1 MVRKLLMVG
10 VIVLIGRGS
19 VGQLVVALVLAAGFS
34 MLHVRSWPYKQRADT
49 VLKLAVELQIL
60 FTVMVGMAIKADPD
74 ADTTGYDILLVALF
88 VINIPAA
95 FTLAVVY
102 KLCSARALINQTATS
117 GIDRQRRRAY
127 ELHKAG
133 MAGKPET
140 KVLEEYL
147 ALLRVQG
154 LGTIV
159 AKIEGRSISARTE
172 LDDDQ
177 ERTADGGTERASPA
191 GCASPAPAFRWE
203 ILEEAPI
210 PEQSS
215 VSTAVPAGRPAPDV
229 AAENADSGA
238 AGGHEDAQVDD
249 PFAKFSGGFDG
260 TFADTT
266 TFFGA
271 RVFWLHTRSHIQLT
285 PASSV

>member
-1 MVRKLLMVG
+1 M
-10 VIVLIGRGS
+10 
-19 VGQLVVALVLAAGFS
+19 
-34 MLHVRSWPYKQRADT
+34 
-49 VLKLAVELQIL
+49 
-60 FTVMVGMAIKADPD
+60 
-74 ADTTGYDILLVALF
+74 
-88 VINIPAA
+88 
-95 FTLAVVY
+95 
-102 KLCSARALINQTATS
+102 
-117 GIDRQRRRAY
+117 
-127 ELHKAG
+127 
-133 MAGKPET
+133 
-140 KVLEEYL
+140 
-147 ALLRVQG
+147 
-154 LGTIV
+154 

-177 ERTADGGTERASPA
+177 ERTADGSIEQASPA
-191 GCASPAPAFRWE
+191 ACAPAPAFRWE

-215 VSTAVPAGRPAPDV
+215 MSTAVPAARPAPDV
-229 AAENADSGA
+229 AAENTDSGA

-285 PASSV
+285 PVSSL